1 MTSNERAS
9 AVERRA
15 VASPVGEV
23 LERVGIT
30 PKLGEDL
37 PLDAQFV
44 DSFGKKVKLRDC
56 FAGKPVIL
64 HLVYYECPMLCKLSA
79 DGLLGTIST
88 LSVKPGSDFT
98 VVTISFDPREG
109 PELSDRARDMAIAR
123 CGQDAV
129 ERGWHF
135 LTGDEPAI
143 RQVTDAVGFRYMFDE
158 TTKQYAHAA
167 GIFVLTPDGTVSRY
181 LAGINYSPRDL
192 RLSLVEASDGKVGT
206 VIDQAMLLCY
216 MYDPTVGKY
225 GLAIMSIVRIS
236 GALTVITLG
245 AAIYTMLRRERRRN
259 VGQVATGDSLRRAV
273 PDSDTEERFP
283 SGTA

>member
-1 MTSNERAS
+1 
-9 AVERRA
+9 
-15 VASPVGEV
+15 

-30 PKLGEDL
+30 PKLGEKL
-37 PLDAQFV
+37 PLDVEFV
-44 DSFGKKVKLRDC
+44 DSLGNKVELRDC

-64 HLVYYECPMLCKLSA
+64 HLVYYDCPMLCKLSA

-88 LSVKPGSDFT
+88 LSLKPGADYT

-123 CGQDAV
+123 CGKDAV

-135 LTGDEPAI
+135 LTGKEAMI

-167 GIFVLTPDGTVSRY
+167 GIFVLTPEGTVSRY
-181 LAGINYSPRDL
+181 LAGINYSPRDV
-192 RLSLVEASDGKVGT
+192 RLALVEASDGRVGT
-206 VIDQAMLLCY
+206 IIEQAMLLCY

-236 GALTVITLG
+236 GVLTVVTLG

-259 VGQVATGDSLRRAV
+259 VGQAV
-273 PDSDTEERFP
+273 PDDDTEERP
-283 SGTA
+283 SSGSA